1 MNLVSRPATRWLVSV
16 TFALALFCAFA
27 AWAQMGTD
35 NKEPGSVVVS
45 IYRIAPGKHVA
56 FLKWM
61 ADREAAAREA
71 GVPATQWY
79 VHTDGDSWDY
89 VAIAPE
95 STAEQD
101 DKVDAILKGKGMSTG
116 FKGGLELRSLMASH
130 TDTFAR
136 GPVTATE
143 LVEMAK

>member
-1 MNLVSRPATRWLVSV
+1 MNVSV
-16 TFALALFCAFA
+16 RKAALLLAVLSLALLSAFA

-61 ADREAAAREA
+61 ADRDAAAKEA
-71 GVPATQWY
+71 GAPAAQWY

-89 VAIAPE
+89 VAITPE
-95 STAEQD
+95 STDEQD
-101 DKVDAILKGKGMSTG
+101 DKVDAILKGKGMATG

-130 TDTFAR
+130 TDTYAR
-136 GPVTATE
+136 GPMTSAE